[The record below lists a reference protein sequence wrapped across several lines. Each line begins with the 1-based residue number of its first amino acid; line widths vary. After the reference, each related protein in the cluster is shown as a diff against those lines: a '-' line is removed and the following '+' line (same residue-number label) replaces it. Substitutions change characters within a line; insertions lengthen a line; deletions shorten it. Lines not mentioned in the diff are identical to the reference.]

1 MYDAELMGNFSLPLE
16 RLQSVRVPTVVID
29 GGEAS
34 MPWIRLAC
42 EVVVDTVPG
51 AEHRTLEGQ
60 PHNVSTDAI
69 APVVVDF
76 LTDIDADS
84 SMSGS

>member
-1 MYDAELMGNFSLPLE
+1 MGNFSLPLE

-51 AEHRTLEGQ
+51 AEHRTLEGSAAQ
-60 PHNVSTDAI
+60 RVYRRDRAGGGRLPD
-69 APVVVDF
+69 
-76 LTDIDADS
+76 
-84 SMSGS
+84 